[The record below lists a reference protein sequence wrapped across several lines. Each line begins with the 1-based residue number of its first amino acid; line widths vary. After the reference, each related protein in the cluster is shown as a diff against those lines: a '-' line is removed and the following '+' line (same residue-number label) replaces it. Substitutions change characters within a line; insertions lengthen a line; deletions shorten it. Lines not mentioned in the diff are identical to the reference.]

1 MKPAR
6 TIFAAM
12 LASTV
17 LASSAHAQTF
27 HDWWWN
33 SPYAPWRIQPGF
45 VAPPPPPM
53 LRQPCIPQ
61 PGCLNKYGA
70 QAGANLGA
78 PPPPPLAYA
87 SPETLPPSPPVATPE
102 VCVVDPAD
110 IGNAPLLNVRD
121 GPSGWP
127 IGVLPNGAPVILS
140 GEAAGPWVRLV
151 NGGWVFRPLLA
162 CGGPPAAPGV
172 SPTDAYAYQPARP
185 SRSAPRPPASAP
197 YERTPEDGT
206 EPYSPPVRP

>member
-1 MKPAR
+1 
-6 TIFAAM
+6 M

-33 SPYAPWRIQPGF
+33 SPSAPWRIQP

-70 QAGANLGA
+70 QAETNLGA

-87 SPETLPPSPPVATPE
+87 APDSLPPSPPVPPPE
-102 VCVVDPAD
+102 VCRVGPAT
-110 IGNAPLLNVRD
+110 IANAP
-121 GPSGWP
+121 
-127 IGVLPNGAPVILS
+127 
-140 GEAAGPWVRLV
+140 
-151 NGGWVFRPLLA
+151 
-162 CGGPPAAPGV
+162 
-172 SPTDAYAYQPARP
+172 
-185 SRSAPRPPASAP
+185 
-197 YERTPEDGT
+197 
-206 EPYSPPVRP
+206 